1 MTQRPNSTP
10 RSLATDDT
18 GLSTVEYI
26 IILILI
32 AVVSISLWKTFGES
46 VEFRVRQGT
55 TNING
60 M

>member
-1 MTQRPNSTP
+1 MTQNTTPP
-10 RSLATDDT
+10 RSLATDDA

-55 TNING
+55 TSVNG

>member
-1 MTQRPNSTP
+1 MTQNTTQP
-10 RSLATDDT
+10 RSLANDDA

-55 TNING
+55 TSVNG